1 MQARRPSL
9 SPSILLATLL
19 LALPVDLALTILH
32 AYLLRYPRNP
42 RCDFHPQP
50 HLDPGLYGSRDG
62 FATGIHSSKRMS
74 ESLGLPRCY
83 CDTRVADALQAPP
96 LCTKVIWWP
105 GPLVPL
111 RLASNEMPKHKD
123 KCWGE
128 DLEQITGNEHAQMEY
143 VHFERCIKGD

>member
-1 MQARRPSL
+1 MPARRPSL
-9 SPSILLATLL
+9 SPSIVLATLL

-50 HLDPGLYGSRDG
+50 HLDLDPGLYGSRDG

-83 CDTRVADALQAPP
+83 CDTRVAASLQIFIDATDAHVEKKQVPAGARTPATPRLSRENTF
-96 LCTKVIWWP
+96 CTV
-105 GPLVPL
+105 
-111 RLASNEMPKHKD
+111 
-123 KCWGE
+123 
-128 DLEQITGNEHAQMEY
+128 
-143 VHFERCIKGD
+143 